1 MKNKT
6 RATLIHKLFERI
18 KVGGGTGETSAEMS
32 EKQHKIFNSSFAIAL
47 RSLPSPHARAQ
58 LLLMFNDV

>member
-32 EKQHKIFNSSFAIAL
+32 EK
-47 RSLPSPHARAQ
+47 
-58 LLLMFNDV
+58 